1 MPVRASQFESV
12 RKRIS
17 AGVSRLQS
25 RPAELRIVVAA
36 GGLAAF
42 SLWLGLAW
50 GEPLGLVALPLLAV
64 LSVGSVAVLRRRD
77 RDAELDAL
85 VPSIDGALLLARTR
99 PRNAAAIAPTQEPR
113 PELPAPPV
121 VSVPDPLTEAP
132 APGERSYEV
141 HETAA
146 GGTVLHQV
154 CPTLLSASD
163 YALGLVQRRPGSTV
177 EVIRVSRGER
187 KIVLSFADDRVASE
201 PELKQTL
208 LEMYGYP
215 VTRWRAM
222 PPSGR
227 PSGQGTSWR
236 ASR

>member
-25 RPAELRIVVAA
+25 RPAEFRIVVAA

-64 LSVGSVAVLRRRD
+64 LSVGSVAVIRRRD

-99 PRNAAAIAPTQEPR
+99 PRNTAAIAPTQEPR

-132 APGERSYEV
+132 APGERKV
-141 HETAA
+141 
-146 GGTVLHQV
+146 
-154 CPTLLSASD
+154 
-163 YALGLVQRRPGSTV
+163 
-177 EVIRVSRGER
+177 
-187 KIVLSFADDRVASE
+187 VLSFADDRVASE

-215 VTRWRAM
+215 VTKWHAM